1 MTYKETQ
8 VNFVSILSLITV
20 SCLYAYVCQNSQNHA
35 LKMMNYTI
43 YEVHLNNSD

>member
-8 VNFVSILSLITV
+8 VNFVSILSSIMV
-20 SCLYAYVCQNSQNHA
+20 SCLYMYVYQNPQNHT
-35 LKMMNYTI
+35 LKMMNYTV